1 MSQLNMKELYSTIN
15 EKTLKRM
22 EIYDDVLKK
31 CHLRIKYNSTLE
43 RTYCFYQI
51 PEFIIGVPLYDV
63 NEMKIYVMNSLKN
76 NGFELLYIDPN
87 WLFIT
92 WHDKGT
98 KILIQNGAKDNNP
111 KKIQTNNY
119 RSIDSYK
126 PTGSFVSDGVYGQS
140 AMMGLSDKLK

>member
-63 NEMKIYVMNSLKN
+63 NEMKTYVIAEIGINH
-76 NGFELLYIDPN
+76 NGPN

>member
-63 NEMKIYVMNSLKN
+63 NEMKTYVMNSLKN
-76 NGFELLYIDPN
+76 NGFELLYIFTGFF
-87 WLFIT
+87 LLMIY
-92 WHDKGT
+92 
-98 KILIQNGAKDNNP
+98 DNIY
-111 KKIQTNNY
+111 KLG
-119 RSIDSYK
+119 RDS
-126 PTGSFVSDGVYGQS
+126 
-140 AMMGLSDKLK
+140 

>member
-51 PEFIIGVPLYDV
+51 PEFIIGVPLYDTNGDGIV
-63 NEMKIYVMNSLKN
+63 NILDVILVVNFIL
-76 NGFELLYIDPN
+76 GIGDIDC
-87 WLFIT
+87 
-92 WHDKGT
+92 
-98 KILIQNGAKDNNP
+98 
-111 KKIQTNNY
+111 
-119 RSIDSYK
+119 SIDYDNDDSIN
-126 PTGSFVSDGVYGQS
+126 VIDLVIMVNIILDGE
-140 AMMGLSDKLK
+140 

>member
-1 MSQLNMKELYSTIN
+1 MKELYSTIN

-51 PEFIIGVPLYDV
+51 PEFIIGVPLYDI
-63 NEMKIYVMNSLKN
+63 NEMKTYVMNSLKN

-92 WHDKGT
+92 WNDKGT

-111 KKIQTNNY
+111 KKIQTKKK
-119 RSIDSYK
+119 SIIEK
-126 PTGSFVSDGVYGQS
+126 KKN
-140 AMMGLSDKLK
+140 L